1 MPLLLAEETSKRG
14 LATCLLDGSK
24 QRVVRIQSSL
34 LVHNKLLCILLQRI
48 LQPTKQRN
56 L

>member
-14 LATCLLDGSK
+14 LATSLLDGSK